1 MSSRLRN
8 LLKRFLGYFS
18 ASLLGTAVD
27 TGVLWVCSHLLFSG
41 SYFGRNVLSPII
53 SFECAVFTNFCSC
66 YFFVWKDRISQR
78 STRSFFRH
86 YAAYNASCTGG
97 FLLKLGLL
105 QLVVL
110 ITGLDVV
117 YCNLIALCFSGI
129 FNFLMNDQV
138 IFRNRKKK
146 FDACPFDPG
155 SPAAAPE
162 TEQ

>member
-1 MSSRLRN
+1 MSSRLRD
-8 LLKRFLGYFS
+8 LLKRFFGYFS

-27 TGVLWVCSHLLFSG
+27 TGVLWVCSHLLFCG

-66 YFFVWKDRISQR
+66 YFFVWKDRITQR
-78 STRSFFRH
+78 SVRSFFTH
-86 YAAYNASCTGG
+86 YATYNASCTGG

-110 ITGLDVV
+110 LTGLDVV
-117 YCNLIALCFSGI
+117 YCNLIALCFSGM
-129 FNFLMNDQV
+129 FNFLMNDRV
-138 IFRNRKKK
+138 IFRNRKKI
-146 FDACPFDPG
+146 FDASHYDPG

>member
-1 MSSRLRN
+1 MSNRLTAF
-8 LLKRFLGYFS
+8 LKRFFGYFS

-27 TGVLWVCSHLLFSG
+27 TVVLWVCSHLLFSG

-53 SFECAVFTNFCSC
+53 SFECAVLTNFCSC

-78 STRSFFRH
+78 SVGSFFRH
-86 YAAYNASCTGG
+86 YAAYNVSCTGG
-97 FLLKLGLL
+97 FLLKLGIL

-117 YCNLIALCFSGI
+117 WCNLIALCFSGI

-138 IFRNRKKK
+138 IFRKRKK
-146 FDACPFDPG
+146 FIDACPLDPG
-155 SPAAAPE
+155 GPAPAPE